1 MNQGVN
7 IPISLSNSDDF
18 DDIVDDSDEQ
28 FDASALVLD
37 SAVDNTDKEVP
48 MPMFS
53 DAPASN
59 PIFDS
64 LQPVAIS
71 SIIAPRSRETPV
83 SASPSVVAP
92 SKRRKRSCKSC
103 KKVAGYSSSECACKE
118 CFFFKKNYI

>member
-53 DAPASN
+53 DAPAAN
-59 PIFDS
+59 PNKFSSVYSGSGQSHRVS
-64 LQPVAIS
+64 L
-71 SIIAPRSRETPV
+71 
-83 SASPSVVAP
+83 
-92 SKRRKRSCKSC
+92 CL
-103 KKVAGYSSSECACKE
+103 
-118 CFFFKKNYI
+118 